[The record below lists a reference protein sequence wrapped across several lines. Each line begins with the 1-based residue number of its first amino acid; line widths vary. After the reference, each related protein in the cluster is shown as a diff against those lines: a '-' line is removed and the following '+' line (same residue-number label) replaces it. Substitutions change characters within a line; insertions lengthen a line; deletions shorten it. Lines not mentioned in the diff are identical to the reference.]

1 MEIILL
7 FNYLVTPL
15 LMLLTL
21 FGSTAG
27 LIVFSRPKL
36 QKIGPRNIYRFMFAF
51 EYFNVIII
59 IDYVNNFDINLLRL
73 SSFICQFVWLLYSI
87 YMPIPAMLLVYI
99 SIERYV
105 SIAYPARRLFLRKK
119 HIQMIYFLV
128 LIIFNICLYL
138 FLFFYADIQEI
149 ANSNSTESS
158 NKIKFGIRCVISN
171 QNALWAFIYID
182 FINRVVVPFLLM
194 TLMAIMLIR
203 QIYLSRKKFISS
215 KSASKQRTFNRDVK
229 FSLSITSINLV
240 YLVFSLFYSSGYFF
254 GFFFSNYNLYFFFE
268 YITFFCYSLDF
279 YVILATNSLVRKEV
293 CSMLRKNHLRN

>member
-7 FNYLVTPL
+7 LNYLLTPL

-27 LIVFSRPKL
+27 LIVFSRHNL

-51 EYFNVIII
+51 EYFNVIIM
-59 IDYVNNFDINLLRL
+59 IDYVNAFDINLLSS
-73 SSFICQFVWLLYSI
+73 SSFICQFYWFLYTI

-105 SIAYPARRLFLRKK
+105 SIAYPAKRLFLRKK
-119 HIQMIYFLV
+119 HIQLRYFLG
-128 LIIFNICLYL
+128 LIVFNFCLYL

-149 ANSNSTESS
+149 LNSNSTKSS
-158 NKIKFGIRCVISN
+158 KEIDLRVECKIENPTVY
-171 QNALWAFIYID
+171 WVYIYID

-194 TLMAIMLIR
+194 TLMTIMLIR
-203 QIYLSRKKFISS
+203 QIYLSRKNFISS
-215 KSASKQRTFNRDVK
+215 KSASKQRTYNRDVK

-240 YLVFSLFYSSGYFF
+240 YLIFSLFYSSGYFF
-254 GFFFSNYNLYFFFE
+254 GFFYSNYNLYLFFE